1 MISQNEKLAQS
12 EAPAI
17 LDEAHRQTKQ
27 TLETEINRL
36 KALREVN
43 PNVREDEIRYFENE
57 WHTLDKLLDSTSL
70 RLDAIRVIVST

>member
-1 MISQNEKLAQS
+1 MIAQNEKLAQA

-17 LDEAHRQTKQ
+17 LDKAHQQTRQ

-36 KALREVN
+36 KALHEVN
-43 PNVREDEIRYFENE
+43 PNVREEEIHFFEHE
-57 WHTLDKLLDSTSL
+57 WQKLDQLLDSTSL